1 MNCKQLLF
9 TLYYVYIFW
18 VCVYIHCI
26 TLHYIMWH
34 YITFH
39 YIALHCIALHC
50 IALHCITLHYLCI
63 HIQIQ
68 DKQKLHAISITNM
81 GWICNAT
88 QENLLYEHWNS
99 AVRLITYC
107 FWKIKENFKLS
118 SLGFNALDV
127 NSSTH
132 DFWSD
137 SVASLHA
144 VCM

>member
-9 TLYYVYIFW
+9 KLYYVYIFW
-18 VCVYIHCI
+18 VSVYIHYI
-26 TLHYIMWH
+26 TLY
-34 YITFH
+34 YVTFH
-39 YIALHCIALHC
+39 Y

-88 QENLLYEHWNS
+88 QEHLLYEHWNS
-99 AVRLITYC
+99 AARLITYC

-118 SLGFNALDV
+118 SLGFIALDV
-127 NSSTH
+127 SSSTH

-137 SVASLHA
+137 SIASLHA